1 MKPIDV
7 KKKLSAAIDG
17 VASNSRDYC
26 VNAKSDF
33 KRNRKLPFKQMIQ
46 GIIGMG
52 GGSLSNEILDMSKY
66 SLKTASTAAFVQQRS
81 KIKPEAFATVFQSF
95 SSNISQ
101 DFTEGM
107 RVLAIDGSAMQIAT
121 NPNDVDSF
129 FSGTNGQKPYNLLH
143 LNTLYDL
150 KHHIYIDAVIQK
162 AKYRNEHKSF
172 IDMVDRSDI
181 KNALVIADRGYE
193 SYNNMAHIQEKGWKF
208 LIRVKDGNTGIK
220 SCLDLPQQQ
229 EYDVEVHLKLTRKQT
244 KEVKPLLK
252 DRNHYR
258 YIAVSSPFDYL
269 PSKSR
274 KRDAILFY
282 ELRFRVVRF
291 RIGDD
296 TFETVLTNLDGQIY
310 PPQKLKELYA
320 GRWGIETSF
329 RDLKYTLGMLHFHSK
344 KVMCIQQ
351 EIYAHLIMYNFSEM
365 ITSHV
370 VIKQT
375 QRKHIYKA
383 NFSVAVHMCRLF
395 YHQKITS
402 PILEAIISRNV
413 IPVRPGRHNVR
424 KNSDKSFKGFLYR
437 IV

>member
-1 MKPIDV
+1 MQGGTYIKIDV
-7 KKKLSAAIDG
+7 KKKPSASFDDIAD
-17 VASNSRDYC
+17 NFQDYC
-26 VNAKSDF
+26 VNEKSDF
-33 KRNRKLPFKQMIQ
+33 KRRRKLPFKRMMQ

-52 GGSLSNEILDMSKY
+52 GSSLTNEILEMSAY
-66 SLKTASTAAFVQQRS
+66 SPESASTSTFVQQKV
-81 KIKPEAFATVFQSF
+81 KIKPKAFETVFRSF
-95 SSNISQ
+95 SDHISC
-101 DFTEGM
+101 DFTEDM
-107 RVLAIDGSAMQIAT
+107 RILDIDGSAIQIAI

-129 FSGTNGQKPYNLLH
+129 FPGTNGQKSYNLLH
-143 LNTLYDL
+143 LNALYDL
-150 KHHIYIDAVIQK
+150 KHHIYIDAVIQN
-162 AKYRNEHKSF
+162 AKFLNEHKSF

-193 SYNNMAHIQEKGWKF
+193 SNNNMAYIQEKGWKF
-208 LIRVKDGNTGIK
+208 LIWVKDGNIGIK

-244 KEVKPLLK
+244 KEVKPLLI

-269 PSKSR
+269 SSKSR
-274 KRDAILFY
+274 KSDALSFY

-296 TFETVLTNLDGQIY
+296 TFETILTNLNGQIY

-320 GRWGIETSF
+320 RRWGIETSF
-329 RDLKYTLGMLHFHSK
+329 KDLKYTLEMLHFHSK

-370 VIKQT
+370 VIKQ
-375 QRKHIYKA
+375 KHKKHTYKA
-383 NFSVAVHMCRLF
+383 LF
-395 YHQKITS
+395 
-402 PILEAIISRNV
+402 P
-413 IPVRPGRHNVR
+413 
-424 KNSDKSFKGFLYR
+424 DFLY
-437 IV
+437 V

>member
-7 KKKLSAAIDG
+7 KKKLSSAIDG
-17 VASNSRDYC
+17 VASNSHDYC

-33 KRNRKLPFKQMIQ
+33 KRNRKLPFIRMMR

-52 GGSLSNEILDMSKY
+52 GGSLTNELLDMSEY
-66 SLKTASTAAFVQQRS
+66 SPEAASTSAFVQQRV
-81 KIKPEAFATVFQSF
+81 KIKPEAFETVFRSF
-95 SSNISQ
+95 SNNISC
-101 DFTEGM
+101 DFTEDM
-107 RVLAIDGSAMQIAT
+107 RILAIDGSAMQIAT
-121 NPNDVDSF
+121 NPKDADSF
-129 FSGTNGQKPYNLLH
+129 FPGTNGQKPYNLLH
-143 LNTLYDL
+143 LNALYDL

-162 AKYRNEHKSF
+162 AKLRNEHKSF
-172 IDMVDRSDI
+172 IDMVDRSNI

-208 LIRVKDGNTGIK
+208 LIRVKDGNFGIK

-244 KEVKPLLK
+244 KEVKLLLK

-258 YIAVSSPFDYL
+258 YIAISSPFDYL

-274 KRDAILFY
+274 KSDALLFY

-291 RIGDD
+291 RIGAD

-370 VIKQT
+370 IIKQK
-375 QRKHIYKA
+375 QRKHTYKA
-383 NFSVAVHMCRLF
+383 NFCVAVHMCRLF
-395 YHQKITS
+395 YRRKITS
-402 PILEAIISRNV
+402 PVLEAIISRNV
-413 IPVRPGRHNVR
+413 IPVRPDRHRAR

-437 IV
+437 IA

>member
-7 KKKLSAAIDG
+7 KKKLSAAIDE
-17 VASNSRDYC
+17 VISNSHDYC
-26 VNAKSDF
+26 VSAKSDF
-33 KRNRKLPFKQMIQ
+33 KCSRKLPFKQMMQ

-52 GGSLSNEILDMSKY
+52 GVCLANEILDMSEY
-66 SLKTASTAAFVQQRS
+66 SLKTASTSAFVQQRS
-81 KIKPEAFATVFQSF
+81 KIKPRAFETVFQSF
-95 SSNISQ
+95 SNNISC

-107 RVLAIDGSAMQIAT
+107 RILVIDGSAMQIAT
-121 NPNDVDSF
+121 VPNDTDSF
-129 FSGTNGQKPYNLLH
+129 LPGTNGQKPYNLLH
-143 LNTLYDL
+143 LNALYDL

-162 AKYRNEHKSF
+162 AKLRNEHKSF

-181 KNALVIADRGYE
+181 KNAPIIADRGYE
-193 SYNNMAHIQEKGWKF
+193 SYNNMAHVQEKGWKF
-208 LIRVKDGNTGIK
+208 LIPVKDG
-220 SCLDLPQQQ
+220 
-229 EYDVEVHLKLTRKQT
+229 
-244 KEVKPLLK
+244 
-252 DRNHYR
+252 NHYR
-258 YIAVSSPFDYL
+258 YIAASSPFDYL

-274 KRDAILFY
+274 KSDALLFY
-282 ELRFRVVRF
+282 ELRFRVVHL

-296 TFETVLTNLDGQIY
+296 TFETVLTNLEIY

-320 GRWGIETSF
+320 SRWGIETSF

-370 VIKQT
+370 VIKQK
-375 QRKHIYKA
+375 QRKYTYKA

-395 YHQKITS
+395 YHRKITS
-402 PILEAIISRNV
+402 PVLEAIISRNV
-413 IPVRPGRHNVR
+413 IPIRPDRHRIR

-437 IV
+437 IA

>member
-1 MKPIDV
+1 
-7 KKKLSAAIDG
+7 
-17 VASNSRDYC
+17 
-26 VNAKSDF
+26 
-33 KRNRKLPFKQMIQ
+33 
-46 GIIGMG
+46 
-52 GGSLSNEILDMSKY
+52 
-66 SLKTASTAAFVQQRS
+66 
-81 KIKPEAFATVFQSF
+81 
-95 SSNISQ
+95 
-101 DFTEGM
+101 
-107 RVLAIDGSAMQIAT
+107 
-121 NPNDVDSF
+121 
-129 FSGTNGQKPYNLLH
+129 
-143 LNTLYDL
+143 
-150 KHHIYIDAVIQK
+150 
-162 AKYRNEHKSF
+162 
-172 IDMVDRSDI
+172 MVDRSDI

-193 SYNNMAHIQEKGWKF
+193 SNNMAYIQEKGWKF
-208 LIRVKDGNTGIK
+208 LIWVKDGNIGIK

-244 KEVKPLLK
+244 KEVKPLLI

-269 PSKSR
+269 SSKSR
-274 KRDAILFY
+274 KSDALSFY

-296 TFETVLTNLDGQIY
+296 TFETILTNLNGQIY

-320 GRWGIETSF
+320 RRWGIETSF
-329 RDLKYTLGMLHFHSK
+329 KDLKYTLEMLHFHSK